1 MQGQQCSH
9 REGGRIMF
17 ELLLLLLL
25 LYVGPAVGIDNGV
38 CRADSVKGT
47 AGAEGEA
54 SWGQRRKEE
63 VVDM

>member
-1 MQGQQCSH
+1 
-9 REGGRIMF
+9 MF

-47 AGAEGEA
+47 AGGEGEA